1 MRWLSSGSGRVE
13 LAEPAAELR
22 DRAVAVAED
31 RVGLE
36 DLVLPDRH
44 VLLDLARDL
53 VGQRLGHHLLRGVHV
68 LALDEA
74 EAQVHGLAVDRRR
87 QAELDGVEQAHEAL
101 QGLAGAEV
109 RGLEQAVA
117 PARAGAV
124 DVAVLVHVG
133 RLADVAREALVRLV
147 RDLAARNLLRGV
159 HVDEVRGVGGVL
171 GGFLDRGAECPLVY
185 AVLRPVRVTDLGDG
199 LDLEG
204 GRDALGV
211 VPGPDD
217 LVALHHR
224 VGKHGLLAVGARRH
238 VLRVGDVLAHALAA
252 ELPGVERA
260 GDVLALHLA
269 AVAEVRAQVGAERI
283 EQAGFAAL
291 GAEQHQLLAE
301 VLQRLH
307 LAGGE
312 LARQADRVPAE
323 GNGKIV
329 ALAHGLSPASHC
341 VVVLKSARA
350 GPMRAATGASA
361 ARSKP

>member
-1 MRWLSSGSGRVE
+1 M
-13 LAEPAAELR
+13 R
-22 DRAVAVAED
+22 DRAVAVAENG
-31 RVGLE
+31 VGLE

-87 QAELDGVEQAHEAL
+87 QAELDRVEQAHEAL

-109 RGLEQAVA
+109 GGLEQAVA
-117 PARAGAV
+117 PARSGAV

-133 RLADVAREALVRLV
+133 CLADVAREALVGLV
-147 RDLAARNLLRGV
+147 RDFPARDVLRAV
-159 HVDEVRGVGGVL
+159 HVYEVCPVGGVL
-171 GGFLDRGAECPLVY
+171 RGLLDRGAELPLVD
-185 AVLRPVRVTDLGDG
+185 AVLRPVGVTDLRDR

-204 GRDALGV
+204 GRDALRV
-211 VPGPDD
+211 IPGPDD
-217 LVALHHR
+217 LVALDHR
-224 VGKHGLLAVGARRH
+224 VGKHGLLAVGARWH
-238 VLRVGDVLAHALAA
+238 VLRVGDVLAHALAV
-252 ELPGVERA
+252 ELPGVEGA

-269 AVAEVRAQVGAERI
+269 AVAEVCAQVRAEGVEHARL
-283 EQAGFAAL
+283 AAL

-301 VLQRLH
+301 VVQRLD
-307 LAGGE
+307 LAGRE

-329 ALAHGLSPASHC
+329 TLAHGRSPGCHC
-341 VVVLKSARA
+341 VAVLKSARF
-350 GPMRAATGASA
+350 GPMRAAMGASA